1 MASRRSRGDRYSS
14 SVSAMSGI
22 SSNGSA
28 GTLDYSLTLAG
39 SLSPGSSMSFLT
51 KAPVMQAAEIK
62 DLLKSRLAYLSGGKD
77 RRGGPIISF
86 PSQPSEVSIEDIATT
101 ITYLASLPSTES
113 KAHGFSL
120 LVDMRGSAWQPIKLV
135 MKVLQE
141 TLAGSIS
148 AIYILKNE
156 ASRARQGS
164 SLGLKKDKSQSF
176 ETIFLSSPSK
186 LTKYLDTSQLTEE
199 FGGALDYH
207 HQEWLQNR
215 LDFEKFLKD
224 SSLTEKRLEQAH
236 EELLSRQDER
246 LTPEDQLRRQKR
258 LREVVIDQ
266 PSSVLQLGHSLSRR
280 LETDSGFQRQGGDQG
295 FATEDQL
302 LMHREVDQRLDA
314 LQQKQNQL
322 RMYLAERDRELGV
335 HMQLGDM
342 ESGIKKV
349 VDWIVGPGEKLLSSH
364 IDIGNDYKTAE
375 KLRREHEK
383 LELKCTDIYG
393 NYAELRHVADSI
405 IKSGHPHAGDIG
417 AQKDYLDTV
426 CRSFASRLER
436 RRNLVIG
443 SVRFHRLSQ
452 EAFSKLADLLELCT
466 GEVEVDSVESTE
478 EALRLLL
485 DNFDNS
491 MYTTDRAI
499 REGKSILEM
508 MSLPIKN
515 AFGKDITPN
524 YEKHIAHVERIL
536 AELEG
541 RRARC
546 RDLAEV
552 RRLKLQQLLQLK
564 SCERDAEQAIA
575 WLLELLDNM
584 LLQHIEVGRS
594 ADEAASLKDEHSKFE
609 TTARE
614 TYDYGLN
621 LLRTSLMLRRS
632 LHMNLEP
639 SQDKSQRL
647 EAAWYQFSQALGER
661 SSRLSVSLM
670 FQRNAEKLI
679 SQMDKLCQEVA
690 PRVAGYGG
698 GVGSRHLLSYEPR
711 RRALL
716 RQYREA
722 AAMGQALLDRLAL
735 PVVSPDRASRS
746 NMRVI
751 PEQLQPAA
759 DHLAQKMAELENK
772 RREME
777 LLFGDTDGGSMFTP
791 TSSTSSL
798 APGAVYGEPLPE
810 MDWDVVA
817 KKDVPIEEVAP
828 IVATKQQS
836 VMSAPPP
843 SLNGRMNGRLTG
855 SHSSLNGSRSSL
867 NRMPSPSPNRYG
879 IRPEDEAFRRMKDFE
894 DKVKESAE
902 WIQVRVEDM
911 IPRMTEIGTNLEEA
925 QNLKTQHE
933 EVIKNLV
940 AKQDQIGS
948 LLTQADNQVSTQ
960 QFYGDVYAAMAKS
973 LGQAWKDLTRQMETR
988 QKLLDQAVDFYRG
1001 AKQYNDNLADGIRE
1015 CRTMSLPS
1023 DPRDVERQQ
1032 QRTRQIKKDMLEGS
1046 MQVMSKGRDLLDR
1059 LHDLGSKA
1067 GDDSRHATMVSCQ
1080 GVEKAMED
1088 IQDKRRLLDDLWLE
1102 RSRKLDQ
1109 YQHLRD
1115 IDTEVTKI
1123 SNWFRTQ
1130 GEMYLQKRNIG
1141 RSENEC
1147 SDLLKQHHA
1156 FEVAAGDVQN
1166 SVANLLA
1173 TSEQVRHSD
1182 PESTERLRSQ
1192 TRAIDTLCDD
1202 FMHRL
1207 GERRNTLQRAH
1218 DFYRNAELAKTY
1230 LSRLGVQLSQE
1241 RLPKDEW
1248 SRTNRLEKL
1257 NNAIS
1262 EISTP
1267 VLGEGRALLNQVGL
1281 STPGA
1286 ETVKENMA
1294 EIQAKCVDLQNQA
1307 RPELREQA
1315 EMQAT
1320 FEEKYTVLIKWLVNV
1335 GDAFLMANNDMGDQ
1349 MQTTMDF
1356 LDGHEKLLTEV
1367 REKSTQVDNVMAI
1380 ATKLGSKNRFT
1391 PEQTNKLKQHW
1402 TRVTVTVE
1410 NRIRAAH
1417 IFIKFHKV
1425 AKQLGNA
1432 MENMETMLKSE
1443 EMRDVKRMK
1452 KTTMQHIHEK
1462 WNQMVEINI
1471 QLDNTGHTFKN
1482 ELHKL
1487 VNDTEL
1493 VTKTSVHYVEL
1504 TIKSFG
1510 ERKIYLDDLYDSLHQ
1525 KYSAEETFKSQ
1536 WEHFVRDARKTIEF
1550 VINMEGNVFPRLT
1563 ADAQSLADVKQ
1574 KKIDSFQETVTKV
1587 TTEIQMRLKTAEMLG
1602 AKGDTGGEKE
1612 QVVERL
1618 TSAHHRFM
1626 NRVGEYQIVLTL
1638 SIDFYKKVN
1647 KVNKTMD
1654 EAIAS
1659 YQVQPAPSHTS
1670 EAQIRLQQHEEEKRY
1685 ITELYTTAAKKG
1697 DEVIAKIRQSDPVS
1711 PARRDVEVTLQAM
1724 EERKEHWLNE
1734 WSRYRQRLT
1743 KASEDTSLKLLKSE
1757 FIIHL
1762 QRAEDELDGMRKSK
1776 ESVSLTIEKF
1786 TDWEAQ
1792 IKVLEDQYQHYLS
1805 TAHIA
1810 LKGKPADKPG
1820 IQKDIQEVQTYW
1832 TSFMKNVDDYR
1843 KKMELVVNL
1852 RKQYTTLVSNL
1863 KLADRQLQDLQQP
1876 QVSETLTIEKFQ
1888 DWQVHIK
1895 GLEKEYTN
1903 YVSRANIVL
1912 DQKPPAS
1919 TLIER
1924 ELNEV
1929 KNFWVGFNK
1938 SVQDYRDKMQ
1948 LVANIRMQYKT
1959 LIMNMEQAEDDLKD
1973 LESTPHSSSLIIEKH
1988 EDWEAHI
1995 KVLEDEYK
2003 KYVSSAHIA
2012 LDRRPPSAGVIE
2024 KDLAE
2029 AERYWSK
2036 LNRQINDYRHKVEVI
2051 FNIHKRFKTLAV
2063 RIQKAT
2069 KHVEELK
2076 TDFGEKAEDLPEIQ
2090 KKFATFEQDIKP
2102 LEVEHRDFVTVATG
2116 ALAKNPPNAS
2126 AIKRDVDDINRFW
2139 SKLNVSLQDQRKKL
2153 KTAPKFHELYKT
2165 VVEWQVKAEDLLVA
2179 VGQKKPLFTAQE
2191 QAAEVLGEVED
2202 FIEKGDARQKARLF
2216 KLNEMAIDLYSHK
2229 VPPRV
2234 TSTINTNRELLDAIQ
2249 VTNDELFALANNLP
2263 KQTPVQAKADETVV
2277 PQVQRTVQT
2286 VPLVKSQK
2294 PVPAPPGLVD
2304 ESVLPVSQKPVETKP
2319 WQPPPPPKA
2328 VQESVVPQ
2336 YQKPAQMKQWKA
2348 PRPVRQVAE
2357 IILPDEQ
2364 TSDAEIPL
2372 DRLPETSTK
2381 TVQLV
2386 QPESPITQTRKEPL
2400 EAFPTF
2406 PAPEPEPPKPVG
2418 YAPYFTRKIRDN
2430 LVKQG
2435 RATQLDC
2442 VVKGDPAP
2450 EVQWYKDDV
2459 PVRTSNNLRV
2469 ECGDE
2474 GLCALSF
2481 YNTQPEAAGVYTM
2494 KAFNVIGE
2502 AACKAKLN
2510 VQAVQEEFVLPK
2522 QVPKVSTGHIQLT
2535 HNALMPKFIQ
2545 IPGDKNVEE
2554 GKPLCLEVMVDAYPD
2569 PNVVWS
2575 KDGIKVKGE
2584 PYILKEDGKTHTLI
2598 IPEADLEDE
2607 GIFICTA
2614 TNPAG
2619 RAECII
2625 QVKVNE
2631 AEEPPVFITP
2641 LVNAQAKKGAPFAF
2655 ECVLKGDP
2663 VPVVEW
2669 LKNNKP
2675 VNADNPDYNLK
2686 RNTETGTCRLE
2697 IDEVFPEDAARY
2709 TCRATNE
2716 AGKAET
2722 TSMLSVMGLDEGDL
2736 RAPAILS
2743 HPEDVTLQEGDPI
2756 RITCQI
2762 SGELP
2767 ISVKWFKDDEALDE
2781 AGEFLMSF
2789 DDREGLAVLQ
2799 VNESFAED
2807 EGVYTCQA
2815 TNAWGRTASSANLTV
2830 VTGEDE
2836 VDATDDGSKRQAA
2849 CILSNLQNVTVK
2861 EGTPFKLACVVD
2873 GVAPIT
2879 AQWFKGGEPLDE
2891 GYEYV
2896 MKFQSNMATLQ
2907 VNESFP
2913 EDSGMYT
2920 CRVMNAVGS
2929 DESSAQVTVLEDASP
2944 TPPWIQPL
2952 KLESS
2957 YLEIPVGQPIKL
2969 AFKVSGNPE
2978 PTVTWH
2984 HNDRPLR
2991 PDGRIKVVKEDTTYT
3006 MQISQAEPEDTGKY
3020 TIRAENEKGQ
3030 ESSSVEINVPRP
3042 PVVIPI
3048 HQEEVQSAP
3057 APAAKTPPGTA
3068 PRFKTRLKDLV
3079 IPDGQP
3085 FELTCKVAGMPVP
3098 NIVWYKDNKELT
3110 ENEPQYELSFM
3121 ESVARLDVREAFL
3134 EDAGLYTCQATNNH
3148 GRDVTSGR
3156 VEVKS
3161 LPQAP
3166 PVIKPISHES
3176 SHLDIP
3182 VGQPIVLKFN
3192 IEAFP
3197 PPVVRWYHDGVPV
3210 KETPEMEIINEE
3222 TDYKLVIKEA
3232 KPEYA
3237 GTYTVVAENDKG
3249 QESTSIEIDVVPPET
3264 QMEVVPTQA
3273 EPTFAPLQ
3281 SRFFTQPDA
3290 MPLMGAATPPRFQSR
3305 LKDIEVTEG
3314 EPIEIAI
3321 RVTGQPTPRITWYKD
3336 DKPIAGKPQYEMS
3349 FVESVARLD
3358 VREAFLEDEGRYV
3371 CKATNPAGQDTT
3383 TCQITVKVNA
3393 ALVPAPHIT
3402 PLQTQYSHLDIPVG
3416 QPIRLHF
3423 RIRGQPPPKVT
3434 WLQNDV
3440 EIVETEEVEIIKE
3453 ETVHTLVIKNPRPD
3467 AGGKYTVVAENDR
3480 GTETVNIVINVSG
3493 VTVPMPTGPGPVVVR
3508 PAQPIV
3514 FTEHLTD
3521 KQVVESTEIKLRVR
3535 IEEKPSAQ
3543 VQWFFNNTP
3552 IQPSDRV
3559 EFLRDGDV
3567 YYLVIKK
3574 PTSGDAGLYQC
3585 RAETEVSVVTTECTI
3600 MVNEKQSPD
3609 FIAPLESVVAS
3620 EGCTI
3625 RLECRVSGSPAPTV
3639 KWTKDERSITETSR
3653 VRFLTEGDRQILMI
3667 LQVRPSDSGNYRI
3680 TLTNEFG
3687 VSVSSA
3693 TLLVDDARTSHAV
3706 LFIRKGE
3713 KDVDDRPTIV
3723 IRLNDQEVQ
3732 PGDRVQFR
3740 VKIQGTPQPTVQWFK
3755 NSIEIQTHPY
3765 IEISQT
3771 GEHNMLTIPK
3781 VGPQDAGTYSV
3792 VATNDKG
3799 RDVSAATLVVD
3810 VPKTPTAAP
3819 HFAQTFG
3826 NRRCYEGESLTFEC
3840 RITGDPKPSVSWF
3853 KDGVKVE
3860 QGVFQISE
3868 DGQFHKLE
3876 ILEVFDEDAG
3886 VFECR
3891 AKNDYGEAICV
3902 ATLRIKGLGFVSEE
3916 DYSESIETTTTTTT
3930 RVVYSS
3936 TAMSRG
3942 RIGQEEAPKFTQPLK
3957 SVSVKEGQTATL
3969 QAELKGQPE
3978 PTVKWFKDD
3987 KELKS
3992 SPKYNISF
4000 AKGKC
4005 MLKVSKASA
4014 KDDGQYKCT
4023 AENKCGNAMCSA
4035 TLQIQGDSKPP
4046 EIIQGLQ
4053 GQEKTEGDS
4062 VRFEVKITGTPKP
4075 DVKWFQN
4082 GDQLENSIDIQIS
4095 DEGDRYILVIPE
4107 VFDEDAGE
4115 YTVRAENA
4123 AGISTSQTILKIRS
4137 KSGTAPTEEVKPQ
4150 PPPQEQQVQQQPQ
4163 QKEESAPPQ
4172 EEKKAEQPQQP
4183 PPQPQPEVK
4192 PPAPQ
4197 AEVKKPEAEV
4207 KIPPPQPQPQVQQQ
4221 PQQQVQQEPAQPKPQ
4236 VQQKQ
4241 PPPPAQ
4247 KAEPPKQQPPPATQK
4262 VEQPKPPAAQVQQ
4275 TIEIK
4280 MAAPTEAAA
4289 PKPSAPPPPA
4299 VTSGPVFTKTLSD
4312 ITVKEGKPV
4321 KLECAVKGQPQ
4332 PDVKWY
4338 REGALMTPSPDFEV
4352 KYQNGVSTLTILEIF
4367 YDDAGQ
4373 YACSATNSKGTKS
4386 TSCNVRVLP
4395 GTPPPSAQQAQQ
4407 PPAQVN
4413 AVNDTAPAEKIPI
4426 GPPEFSKPLLPARY
4440 SEGGRCR
4447 FACTVKGN
4455 PAPKITWLR
4464 QGQPIESG
4472 YRFVIKYDEK
4482 TGSATLDI
4490 TMMLPEDKGEYT
4502 CIAKSKAGQ
4511 VYLTAPLLPP
4521 AQYDHWA
4528 QEYEEQKAIEKAKKK
4543 KDVVNKE
4550 LETKVHEKGGK
4561 ITPSQATYHDADQDT
4576 PQRRPSLSPFQQRL
4590 QQEVEYRERIGRTSI
4605 YHAPMEWKGPF
4616 DVAAFEAS
4624 LLNQK
4629 QPQESESMEAET
4641 ETELESELET
4651 SEASQQRA
4659 PRFLKELKN
4668 FRVSEGGKIALSC
4681 RVEGR
4686 PKPSIQWFKDG
4697 YPVPKSIRYDVSYM
4711 EGFSQFRIDPILPED
4726 KGAYTVFA
4734 WNQFGK
4740 AVNTGRIKVDRHL
4753 SDEVSHMKGALGA
4766 RVSMET
4772 EEYHL
4777 PDRERQPGEVREKHY
4792 KPTFKVIPSDLEVKE
4807 GKLARFNCRVT
4818 GRPPPDLVWYRNE
4831 MPVYPDANH
4840 RVIVNEGGE
4849 HALMISHARPQDGGM
4864 YTCIASN
4871 RAGEA
4876 KFQVK
4881 LHVDPKRQ
4889 LVAPSFI
4896 DRIENATVRENEAVT
4911 LTCKVTGCPTPHVS
4925 WQRDQKHIMPNAGGY
4940 RMQMSEDGVCQ
4951 LFIERVTRHDSAWYT
4966 CTAHNSAGRVSCR
4979 SRVQVIYD
4987 KLIKDNEPAPI
4998 FQRRPTQSKKPPP
5011 PPEQEEIPSY
5021 VTQYDGTPETDKKSS
5036 VKPEF
5041 VVPLND
5047 NMKKKEGSSAHF
5059 ACRLQPAGDPTMRI
5073 EWFKNNTPLFIGSRV
5088 QTKYEFGICSLD
5100 IKGVYPEDAGT
5111 ITCRATN
5118 KYGQTETT
5126 GKLTCEAEQSLIL
5139 DTQLPEEMR
5148 GIEKT
5153 IKFDEYLSAGDFPDD
5168 SKFPSE
5174 EFSRPEL
5181 VTVPEPVSILEGE
5194 NARFSCRIS
5203 GVPAPRVSW
5212 FREDLQIIGQGARMR
5227 SWFDGIHYMEITK
5240 ARVGDSG
5247 VIRLVARNKLGMV
5260 EFKTKLEVKPKDV
5273 PPPLL
5278 KPTPKEEKVPQPKPK
5293 IPGLQKTQAAKPHEK
5308 PNELEEVFRRRSQ
5321 HAAPFLLSRNQAGTP
5336 RRVSAGPALA
5346 VKLKPVPKSSS
5357 FDMAKETNK
5366 NRLPFR
5372 DSLRST
5378 PAKKTDMN
5386 LDDSAKRYPSLT
5398 ERTLAN
5404 DEDITPVVVERKGLD
5419 GIKLPEDEQVET
5431 EVVTPERNAP
5441 MNLDMLTD
5449 ADKVPVDESV
5459 TSESVHSE
5467 ESSVTYLYQKL
5478 GGRESKLSVEENIT
5492 AEVLSDGDY
5501 EELSFPERL
5510 EHMPSDGTTDDYTM
5524 PTSSISDSTQAQEE
5538 PQKSSRSAMYFQPVY
5553 RQTKNGG
5560 IYSDSETSTPV
5571 SSEDYLPALEIE
5583 ALEEEVQPRQQ
5594 NQPDLYRQHDG
5605 DYLIPI
5611 SREEVIPLRE
5621 QAVFS
5626 RPKQRDI
5633 FENDSDTK
5641 TASSSDDEDG
5651 SEGDGRST
5659 PVNSDLSTNLKGIPP
5674 QEADDPQTSDRF
5686 TSSFSVP
5693 ISLDD
5698 GTDKVGCS
5706 EPYIVQLMLE
5716 KPPIENDTFDR
5727 ALPVSGRSGKSED
5740 SDTFKNLSSH
5750 SSSSSPSS
5758 DSEDNVQPIHKDYV
5772 SGRKKNEQP
5781 YAVEDML
5788 EKSPI
5793 KDDKVD
5799 KVFPFGSSSL
5809 AQGQR
5814 GGDEP
5819 LCSSSSSSRSSSDSE
5834 ELEDQSTKVPNPN
5847 ESEPFIV
5854 EVMLEKPPIQDDK
5867 FDRALPVQPGTL
5879 TQKQQIEQRKSSN
5892 SSSSFSSESEESYKD
5907 PVTKEAEGGK
5917 VEPYIAEVMLE
5928 KPPIQDDKFDRSL
5941 PISRDPF
5948 HRKPSDKRSSP
5959 TSSSSSHSSSS
5970 DSGES
5975 EPESDRHSYSTAIVF
5990 QRRQSKEE
5998 PSHVRE
6004 DNSSGDYLSSS
6015 RSSSSPHSSDG
6026 DVTKVSPLR
6035 RDDQHYTPLEIN
6047 INTQLSAGNQKE
6059 RTSSSSSSEYEHEA
6073 LETKLMS
6080 RKLKSNLQGTKEEQK
6095 IQMTSSSSSLSS
6107 SSSSTSSDEE
6117 TQVSKARLMLHQ
6129 DQGNQEA
6136 LPQRTVASPS
6146 EDPSFEVVLE
6156 IASRQGVEEKVMEES
6171 ILPVEALP
6179 QQQPDPS
6186 VEDDDAV
6193 GFDITVD
6200 FKPNEEEQKPKWKS
6214 FFDDDEEETF
6224 PRLVGSPFGKN
6235 SVIFSKARSSQ
6246 YDPIKP
6252 MSETETMAQRKELTE
6267 SSTEDGGEEEVEE
6280 VNENRVLAKRI
6291 SMTQMRALNP
6301 TGSPIIKQRLQ
6312 DIKCKQGESIT
6323 FHIDFTGIAPFE
6335 VTWYQDGYELED
6347 SDECGILVSDDY
6359 SSLTVPNTT
6368 PDDNSM
6374 IEVQVKNDLGV
6385 AASTAMLTVEEYQ
6398 QPTQTMQPA
6407 QPAAAAQPMEMMQLA
6422 PCFLSAPPPMTVGA
6436 PGEPVRLSC
6445 RVGGNPVPKVIW
6457 SKDGRLLTSVPR
6469 MKILQD
6475 EDIHTLLILECLP
6488 EDAGNYTI
6496 EIVGPSGKKTHC
6508 FRIQIQGDKPDDFE
6522 PHYPEVPHHHPEVQP
6537 IGFATLPEFRSV
6549 LTDCLVPDGSPVELA
6564 CEVVG
6569 TPPPVINWYHN
6580 GGIIKPSRYFR
6591 MSYDDGIARLQI
6603 NEVFQE
6609 DGGEYVCEAF
6619 NNAGRISCSGILNV
6633 QVEEIESAAE
6643 FAVPPKFLKKIVNL
6657 EVAEG
6662 SPARFECKVVGSP
6675 RPEVQWFHEGRLIQ
6689 SMPHKRVS
6697 TGSDGT
6703 STLYI
6708 PQVLADDSGR
6718 ISVTAS
6724 NPAGQVTCSSQLLV
6738 EGMMPVMMQIMMMM
6752 MIMTVMTMVMMM
6764 SMMMMTTISMLFML
6778 MMDIGKQLKLNIK
6791 RSLIFSY

>member
-1 MASRRSRGDRYSS
+1 
-14 SVSAMSGI
+14 
-22 SSNGSA
+22 
-28 GTLDYSLTLAG
+28 
-39 SLSPGSSMSFLT
+39 
-51 KAPVMQAAEIK
+51 
-62 DLLKSRLAYLSGGKD
+62 
-77 RRGGPIISF
+77 
-86 PSQPSEVSIEDIATT
+86 
-101 ITYLASLPSTES
+101 
-113 KAHGFSL
+113 
-120 LVDMRGSAWQPIKLV
+120 
-135 MKVLQE
+135 
-141 TLAGSIS
+141 
-148 AIYILKNE
+148 
-156 ASRARQGS
+156 
-164 SLGLKKDKSQSF
+164 
-176 ETIFLSSPSK
+176 
-186 LTKYLDTSQLTEE
+186 
-199 FGGALDYH
+199 
-207 HQEWLQNR
+207 
-215 LDFEKFLKD
+215 
-224 SSLTEKRLEQAH
+224 
-236 EELLSRQDER
+236 
-246 LTPEDQLRRQKR
+246 
-258 LREVVIDQ
+258 
-266 PSSVLQLGHSLSRR
+266 
-280 LETDSGFQRQGGDQG
+280 
-295 FATEDQL
+295 
-302 LMHREVDQRLDA
+302 
-314 LQQKQNQL
+314 
-322 RMYLAERDRELGV
+322 
-335 HMQLGDM
+335 
-342 ESGIKKV
+342 
-349 VDWIVGPGEKLLSSH
+349 
-364 IDIGNDYKTAE
+364 
-375 KLRREHEK
+375 
-383 LELKCTDIYG
+383 
-393 NYAELRHVADSI
+393 
-405 IKSGHPHAGDIG
+405 
-417 AQKDYLDTV
+417 
-426 CRSFASRLER
+426 
-436 RRNLVIG
+436 
-443 SVRFHRLSQ
+443 
-452 EAFSKLADLLELCT
+452 
-466 GEVEVDSVESTE
+466 
-478 EALRLLL
+478 
-485 DNFDNS
+485 
-491 MYTTDRAI
+491 
-499 REGKSILEM
+499 
-508 MSLPIKN
+508 
-515 AFGKDITPN
+515 
-524 YEKHIAHVERIL
+524 
-536 AELEG
+536 
-541 RRARC
+541 
-546 RDLAEV
+546 
-552 RRLKLQQLLQLK
+552 
-564 SCERDAEQAIA
+564 
-575 WLLELLDNM
+575 
-584 LLQHIEVGRS
+584 
-594 ADEAASLKDEHSKFE
+594 
-609 TTARE
+609 
-614 TYDYGLN
+614 
-621 LLRTSLMLRRS
+621 
-632 LHMNLEP
+632 
-639 SQDKSQRL
+639 
-647 EAAWYQFSQALGER
+647 
-661 SSRLSVSLM
+661 
-670 FQRNAEKLI
+670 
-679 SQMDKLCQEVA
+679 
-690 PRVAGYGG
+690 
-698 GVGSRHLLSYEPR
+698 
-711 RRALL
+711 
-716 RQYREA
+716 
-722 AAMGQALLDRLAL
+722 
-735 PVVSPDRASRS
+735 
-746 NMRVI
+746 
-751 PEQLQPAA
+751 
-759 DHLAQKMAELENK
+759 
-772 RREME
+772 
-777 LLFGDTDGGSMFTP
+777 
-791 TSSTSSL
+791 
-798 APGAVYGEPLPE
+798 
-810 MDWDVVA
+810 
-817 KKDVPIEEVAP
+817 
-828 IVATKQQS
+828 
-836 VMSAPPP
+836 
-843 SLNGRMNGRLTG
+843 
-855 SHSSLNGSRSSL
+855 
-867 NRMPSPSPNRYG
+867 
-879 IRPEDEAFRRMKDFE
+879 
-894 DKVKESAE
+894 
-902 WIQVRVEDM
+902 M

-925 QNLKTQHE
+925 QNLKTQHD

-1046 MQVMSKGRDLLDR
+1046 MQVMTKGRDLLDR

-1147 SDLLKQHHA
+1147 SDLLKHHHA

-1248 SRTNRLEKL
+1248 SRTNRLDKL

-1425 AKQLGNA
+1425 TKQLGNA

-1443 EMRDVKRMK
+1443 EMRDVKRMN

-1563 ADAQSLADVKQ
+1563 SDAQSLADVKQ
-1574 KKIDSFQETVTKV
+1574 KKIDSFQETVTRV

-1659 YQVQPAPSHTS
+1659 YQIQPAPSHTS
-1670 EAQIRLQQHEEEKRY
+1670 EAQIKLQQHEEEKRY

-1820 IQKDIQEVQTYW
+1820 IQKDIQDVQTYW
-1832 TSFMKNVDDYR
+1832 SSFMKNVDDYR

-1995 KVLEDEYK
+1995 KVLEDEYE

-2036 LNRQINDYRHKVEVI
+2036 LNRQIHDYRHKVEVI

-2076 TDFGEKAEDLPEIQ
+2076 TDFGQKAEDLPEIQ
-2090 KKFATFEQDIKP
+2090 KRFATFEQDVKP
-2102 LEVEHRDFVTVATG
+2102 LEVEHKDFVTVATT

-2153 KTAPKFHELYKT
+2153 KTAPKFHDLYKT

-2386 QPESPITQTRKEPL
+2386 QPESPITQTRKEPV

-2450 EVQWYKDDV
+2450 EVEWYKDGV

-2481 YNTQPEAAGVYTM
+2481 YNTQPEADGVYTI

-2554 GKPLCLEVMVDAYPD
+2554 GKPLCLEVVVDAYPD

-2641 LVNAQAKKGAPFAF
+2641 LMNAQAKKGAPFAF

-2722 TSMLSVMGLDEGDL
+2722 TSMLSVM
-2736 RAPAILS
+2736 
-2743 HPEDVTLQEGDPI
+2743 
-2756 RITCQI
+2756 
-2762 SGELP
+2762 
-2767 ISVKWFKDDEALDE
+2767 
-2781 AGEFLMSF
+2781 
-2789 DDREGLAVLQ
+2789 
-2799 VNESFAED
+2799 
-2807 EGVYTCQA
+2807 
-2815 TNAWGRTASSANLTV
+2815 
-2830 VTGEDE
+2830 
-2836 VDATDDGSKRQAA
+2836 
-2849 CILSNLQNVTVK
+2849 
-2861 EGTPFKLACVVD
+2861 
-2873 GVAPIT
+2873 
-2879 AQWFKGGEPLDE
+2879 
-2891 GYEYV
+2891 
-2896 MKFQSNMATLQ
+2896 
-2907 VNESFP
+2907 
-2913 EDSGMYT
+2913 
-2920 CRVMNAVGS
+2920 
-2929 DESSAQVTVLEDASP
+2929 EDASP

-3006 MQISQAEPEDTGKY
+3006 MQIGQAEPEDTGKY

-3085 FELTCKVAGMPVP
+3085 FELTCKVAGVPVP

-3121 ESVARLDVREAFL
+3121 ESVACLDVREAFL

-3197 PPVVRWYHDGVPV
+3197 SPVVRWYHDGVPV

-3249 QESTSIEIDVVPPET
+3249 QESTSIEIDVVPPVT
-3264 QMEVVPTQA
+3264 QMEVVPSQA
-3273 EPTFAPLQ
+3273 EPMFAPLQ

-3508 PAQPIV
+3508 PSQPIV

-3535 IEEKPSAQ
+3535 IEEKPTAQ

-3552 IQPSDRV
+3552 IQSSDRV

-3609 FIAPLESVVAS
+3609 FIAPLESLVAS
-3620 EGCTI
+3620 EGSTI

-3687 VSVSSA
+3687 VSVSSS
-3693 TLLVDDARTSHAV
+3693 TLLVD
-3706 LFIRKGE
+3706 GE

-3740 VKIQGTPQPTVQWFK
+3740 VKIQGTPQPAVQWFK

-3792 VATNDKG
+3792 VATNDNG

-3902 ATLRIKGLGFVSEE
+3902 ATLRIKG
-3916 DYSESIETTTTTTT
+3916 
-3930 RVVYSS
+3930 
-3936 TAMSRG
+3936 
-3942 RIGQEEAPKFTQPLK
+3942 
-3957 SVSVKEGQTATL
+3957 
-3969 QAELKGQPE
+3969 
-3978 PTVKWFKDD
+3978 
-3987 KELKS
+3987 
-3992 SPKYNISF
+3992 
-4000 AKGKC
+4000 
-4005 MLKVSKASA
+4005 
-4014 KDDGQYKCT
+4014 
-4023 AENKCGNAMCSA
+4023 
-4035 TLQIQGDSKPP
+4035 
-4046 EIIQGLQ
+4046 
-4053 GQEKTEGDS
+4053 
-4062 VRFEVKITGTPKP
+4062 
-4075 DVKWFQN
+4075 
-4082 GDQLENSIDIQIS
+4082 
-4095 DEGDRYILVIPE
+4095 
-4107 VFDEDAGE
+4107 
-4115 YTVRAENA
+4115 
-4123 AGISTSQTILKIRS
+4123 
-4137 KSGTAPTEEVKPQ
+4137 
-4150 PPPQEQQVQQQPQ
+4150 
-4163 QKEESAPPQ
+4163 
-4172 EEKKAEQPQQP
+4172 
-4183 PPQPQPEVK
+4183 
-4192 PPAPQ
+4192 
-4197 AEVKKPEAEV
+4197 
-4207 KIPPPQPQPQVQQQ
+4207 
-4221 PQQQVQQEPAQPKPQ
+4221 
-4236 VQQKQ
+4236 
-4241 PPPPAQ
+4241 
-4247 KAEPPKQQPPPATQK
+4247 
-4262 VEQPKPPAAQVQQ
+4262 
-4275 TIEIK
+4275 
-4280 MAAPTEAAA
+4280 
-4289 PKPSAPPPPA
+4289 
-4299 VTSGPVFTKTLSD
+4299 
-4312 ITVKEGKPV
+4312 
-4321 KLECAVKGQPQ
+4321 
-4332 PDVKWY
+4332 
-4338 REGALMTPSPDFEV
+4338 
-4352 KYQNGVSTLTILEIF
+4352 
-4367 YDDAGQ
+4367 
-4373 YACSATNSKGTKS
+4373 
-4386 TSCNVRVLP
+4386 
-4395 GTPPPSAQQAQQ
+4395 
-4407 PPAQVN
+4407 
-4413 AVNDTAPAEKIPI
+4413 
-4426 GPPEFSKPLLPARY
+4426 
-4440 SEGGRCR
+4440 
-4447 FACTVKGN
+4447 
-4455 PAPKITWLR
+4455 
-4464 QGQPIESG
+4464 
-4472 YRFVIKYDEK
+4472 
-4482 TGSATLDI
+4482 
-4490 TMMLPEDKGEYT
+4490 
-4502 CIAKSKAGQ
+4502 
-4511 VYLTAPLLPP
+4511 
-4521 AQYDHWA
+4521 
-4528 QEYEEQKAIEKAKKK
+4528 
-4543 KDVVNKE
+4543 
-4550 LETKVHEKGGK
+4550 
-4561 ITPSQATYHDADQDT
+4561 
-4576 PQRRPSLSPFQQRL
+4576 
-4590 QQEVEYRERIGRTSI
+4590 
-4605 YHAPMEWKGPF
+4605 
-4616 DVAAFEAS
+4616 
-4624 LLNQK
+4624 
-4629 QPQESESMEAET
+4629 
-4641 ETELESELET
+4641 
-4651 SEASQQRA
+4651 
-4659 PRFLKELKN
+4659 
-4668 FRVSEGGKIALSC
+4668 
-4681 RVEGR
+4681 
-4686 PKPSIQWFKDG
+4686 
-4697 YPVPKSIRYDVSYM
+4697 
-4711 EGFSQFRIDPILPED
+4711 
-4726 KGAYTVFA
+4726 
-4734 WNQFGK
+4734 
-4740 AVNTGRIKVDRHL
+4740 
-4753 SDEVSHMKGALGA
+4753 
-4766 RVSMET
+4766 
-4772 EEYHL
+4772 
-4777 PDRERQPGEVREKHY
+4777 
-4792 KPTFKVIPSDLEVKE
+4792 
-4807 GKLARFNCRVT
+4807 
-4818 GRPPPDLVWYRNE
+4818 
-4831 MPVYPDANH
+4831 
-4840 RVIVNEGGE
+4840 
-4849 HALMISHARPQDGGM
+4849 
-4864 YTCIASN
+4864 
-4871 RAGEA
+4871 
-4876 KFQVK
+4876 
-4881 LHVDPKRQ
+4881 
-4889 LVAPSFI
+4889 
-4896 DRIENATVRENEAVT
+4896 
-4911 LTCKVTGCPTPHVS
+4911 
-4925 WQRDQKHIMPNAGGY
+4925 
-4940 RMQMSEDGVCQ
+4940 
-4951 LFIERVTRHDSAWYT
+4951 
-4966 CTAHNSAGRVSCR
+4966 
-4979 SRVQVIYD
+4979 
-4987 KLIKDNEPAPI
+4987 
-4998 FQRRPTQSKKPPP
+4998 
-5011 PPEQEEIPSY
+5011 
-5021 VTQYDGTPETDKKSS
+5021 
-5036 VKPEF
+5036 
-5041 VVPLND
+5041 
-5047 NMKKKEGSSAHF
+5047 
-5059 ACRLQPAGDPTMRI
+5059 
-5073 EWFKNNTPLFIGSRV
+5073 
-5088 QTKYEFGICSLD
+5088 
-5100 IKGVYPEDAGT
+5100 
-5111 ITCRATN
+5111 
-5118 KYGQTETT
+5118 
-5126 GKLTCEAEQSLIL
+5126 
-5139 DTQLPEEMR
+5139 
-5148 GIEKT
+5148 
-5153 IKFDEYLSAGDFPDD
+5153 
-5168 SKFPSE
+5168 
-5174 EFSRPEL
+5174 
-5181 VTVPEPVSILEGE
+5181 
-5194 NARFSCRIS
+5194 
-5203 GVPAPRVSW
+5203 
-5212 FREDLQIIGQGARMR
+5212 
-5227 SWFDGIHYMEITK
+5227 
-5240 ARVGDSG
+5240 
-5247 VIRLVARNKLGMV
+5247 
-5260 EFKTKLEVKPKDV
+5260 
-5273 PPPLL
+5273 
-5278 KPTPKEEKVPQPKPK
+5278 
-5293 IPGLQKTQAAKPHEK
+5293 
-5308 PNELEEVFRRRSQ
+5308 
-5321 HAAPFLLSRNQAGTP
+5321 
-5336 RRVSAGPALA
+5336 
-5346 VKLKPVPKSSS
+5346 
-5357 FDMAKETNK
+5357 
-5366 NRLPFR
+5366 
-5372 DSLRST
+5372 
-5378 PAKKTDMN
+5378 
-5386 LDDSAKRYPSLT
+5386 
-5398 ERTLAN
+5398 
-5404 DEDITPVVVERKGLD
+5404 
-5419 GIKLPEDEQVET
+5419 
-5431 EVVTPERNAP
+5431 
-5441 MNLDMLTD
+5441 
-5449 ADKVPVDESV
+5449 
-5459 TSESVHSE
+5459 
-5467 ESSVTYLYQKL
+5467 
-5478 GGRESKLSVEENIT
+5478 
-5492 AEVLSDGDY
+5492 
-5501 EELSFPERL
+5501 ELS
-5510 EHMPSDGTTDDYTM
+5510 
-5524 PTSSISDSTQAQEE
+5524 
-5538 PQKSSRSAMYFQPVY
+5538 
-5553 RQTKNGG
+5553 
-5560 IYSDSETSTPV
+5560 
-5571 SSEDYLPALEIE
+5571 
-5583 ALEEEVQPRQQ
+5583 
-5594 NQPDLYRQHDG
+5594 
-5605 DYLIPI
+5605 
-5611 SREEVIPLRE
+5611 
-5621 QAVFS
+5621 
-5626 RPKQRDI
+5626 
-5633 FENDSDTK
+5633 
-5641 TASSSDDEDG
+5641 
-5651 SEGDGRST
+5651 
-5659 PVNSDLSTNLKGIPP
+5659 
-5674 QEADDPQTSDRF
+5674 
-5686 TSSFSVP
+5686 
-5693 ISLDD
+5693 
-5698 GTDKVGCS
+5698 
-5706 EPYIVQLMLE
+5706 
-5716 KPPIENDTFDR
+5716 
-5727 ALPVSGRSGKSED
+5727 
-5740 SDTFKNLSSH
+5740 
-5750 SSSSSPSS
+5750 
-5758 DSEDNVQPIHKDYV
+5758 
-5772 SGRKKNEQP
+5772 
-5781 YAVEDML
+5781 
-5788 EKSPI
+5788 
-5793 KDDKVD
+5793 
-5799 KVFPFGSSSL
+5799 
-5809 AQGQR
+5809 
-5814 GGDEP
+5814 
-5819 LCSSSSSSRSSSDSE
+5819 
-5834 ELEDQSTKVPNPN
+5834 
-5847 ESEPFIV
+5847 
-5854 EVMLEKPPIQDDK
+5854 
-5867 FDRALPVQPGTL
+5867 
-5879 TQKQQIEQRKSSN
+5879 
-5892 SSSSFSSESEESYKD
+5892 
-5907 PVTKEAEGGK
+5907 
-5917 VEPYIAEVMLE
+5917 
-5928 KPPIQDDKFDRSL
+5928 
-5941 PISRDPF
+5941 
-5948 HRKPSDKRSSP
+5948 
-5959 TSSSSSHSSSS
+5959 
-5970 DSGES
+5970 
-5975 EPESDRHSYSTAIVF
+5975 
-5990 QRRQSKEE
+5990 
-5998 PSHVRE
+5998 
-6004 DNSSGDYLSSS
+6004 
-6015 RSSSSPHSSDG
+6015 
-6026 DVTKVSPLR
+6026 
-6035 RDDQHYTPLEIN
+6035 
-6047 INTQLSAGNQKE
+6047 
-6059 RTSSSSSSEYEHEA
+6059 
-6073 LETKLMS
+6073 
-6080 RKLKSNLQGTKEEQK
+6080 
-6095 IQMTSSSSSLSS
+6095 
-6107 SSSSTSSDEE
+6107 
-6117 TQVSKARLMLHQ
+6117 
-6129 DQGNQEA
+6129 
-6136 LPQRTVASPS
+6136 
-6146 EDPSFEVVLE
+6146 
-6156 IASRQGVEEKVMEES
+6156 
-6171 ILPVEALP
+6171 
-6179 QQQPDPS
+6179 
-6186 VEDDDAV
+6186 
-6193 GFDITVD
+6193 
-6200 FKPNEEEQKPKWKS
+6200 PKWKS
-6214 FFDDDEEETF
+6214 
-6224 PRLVGSPFGKN
+6224 R
-6235 SVIFSKARSSQ
+6235 
-6246 YDPIKP
+6246 
-6252 MSETETMAQRKELTE
+6252 
-6267 SSTEDGGEEEVEE
+6267 
-6280 VNENRVLAKRI
+6280 
-6291 SMTQMRALNP
+6291 
-6301 TGSPIIKQRLQ
+6301 
-6312 DIKCKQGESIT
+6312 
-6323 FHIDFTGIAPFE
+6323 
-6335 VTWYQDGYELED
+6335 
-6347 SDECGILVSDDY
+6347 
-6359 SSLTVPNTT
+6359 
-6368 PDDNSM
+6368 
-6374 IEVQVKNDLGV
+6374 
-6385 AASTAMLTVEEYQ
+6385 
-6398 QPTQTMQPA
+6398 
-6407 QPAAAAQPMEMMQLA
+6407 
-6422 PCFLSAPPPMTVGA
+6422 
-6436 PGEPVRLSC
+6436 
-6445 RVGGNPVPKVIW
+6445 
-6457 SKDGRLLTSVPR
+6457 
-6469 MKILQD
+6469 
-6475 EDIHTLLILECLP
+6475 
-6488 EDAGNYTI
+6488 
-6496 EIVGPSGKKTHC
+6496 
-6508 FRIQIQGDKPDDFE
+6508 
-6522 PHYPEVPHHHPEVQP
+6522 
-6537 IGFATLPEFRSV
+6537 
-6549 LTDCLVPDGSPVELA
+6549 
-6564 CEVVG
+6564 
-6569 TPPPVINWYHN
+6569 
-6580 GGIIKPSRYFR
+6580 
-6591 MSYDDGIARLQI
+6591 
-6603 NEVFQE
+6603 
-6609 DGGEYVCEAF
+6609 
-6619 NNAGRISCSGILNV
+6619 
-6633 QVEEIESAAE
+6633 
-6643 FAVPPKFLKKIVNL
+6643 
-6657 EVAEG
+6657 
-6662 SPARFECKVVGSP
+6662 
-6675 RPEVQWFHEGRLIQ
+6675 
-6689 SMPHKRVS
+6689 
-6697 TGSDGT
+6697 
-6703 STLYI
+6703 
-6708 PQVLADDSGR
+6708 
-6718 ISVTAS
+6718 
-6724 NPAGQVTCSSQLLV
+6724 
-6738 EGMMPVMMQIMMMM
+6738 
-6752 MIMTVMTMVMMM
+6752 
-6764 SMMMMTTISMLFML
+6764 
-6778 MMDIGKQLKLNIK
+6778 
-6791 RSLIFSY
+6791 